1 MVRIKEKEQSTI
13 CIRLDPSGLGFVGDN
28 IRGLLLRFEGSQL
41 YKKAEVPI
49 KVTKKKKSI

>member
-49 KVTKKKKSI
+49 KVTKKKSI